1 MSFNNNNNNIN
12 NNVNNINNNNK
23 KPLANSLAGTPPAK
37 KILVIK
43 NLKQIPK
50 TPENYEDSSWSK
62 LSSAISSINKKEAT
76 TLTQEE
82 LYKMVENLCFD
93 KTLASNLYNKISVQI
108 EQHITQTLRHLV
120 STMSSDPIIFLK
132 SINSIW
138 KDHTNQMIMI
148 RSIFLYLDRTYVI
161 QNSNTVKS
169 IWDLGLFYFGN
180 NLSQQSNLERKTID
194 SLLYSIRCERE
205 GDEIDRDLIHSLVKM
220 LSSLHIY
227 TKFENEFIKE
237 TNRFYD
243 MEGNIKIN
251 EVEIPMYLKY
261 VCDRLSQ
268 ESERLMRYLEQSTKK
283 QLMAV
288 LDRQLIERHVDVIL
302 EKGFNTMVNGDRLE
316 DLGRLYQLLNGVGE
330 IKKIKESWQ
339 SYIKQTGIQMLND
352 KEKEATLIQ
361 DLLDYKDRLDR
372 ILNQSFSKNEL
383 LTYALKESFEYFINT
398 KQNKPAE
405 LVARFIDSKLKVG
418 GKRMSEEELETVLN
432 KSLILFRYIQG
443 KDVFEAFYK
452 QDLSKRLLLDKSTSI
467 DAEKS
472 MISKLKTE
480 CGTTFTAKLEEMFK
494 DIELSNDIM
503 NSFRDSPI
511 TQNFKSI
518 EMNIYVLTSG
528 NWPMQP
534 PIEAT
539 LPKEFLEYQE
549 VFNKFYLSKHNG
561 KTLKWQNALSH
572 CVVKANFNQT
582 KKELAVSLFQT
593 IILFLFNDVADGC
606 ELSYRDIQANTGL
619 PAGELKRNL
628 QSLCSSKNDILIQKK
643 SSASSSSSSSSGISS
658 NSGTSK
664 PKLIVV
670 DETDT
675 FLFNPKFTHKLFKVK
690 VNNIQAQET
699 VEENQKTNETI
710 LSDRQYQVDA
720 AIVRIMK
727 TRKTLAHNL
736 LISELVS
743 LLKFQPKP
751 VDLKKRIEI
760 LIEKEYL
767 CRDPENAM
775 IYNYMA

>member
-1 MSFNNNNNNIN
+1 
-12 NNVNNINNNNK
+12 
-23 KPLANSLAGTPPAK
+23 
-37 KILVIK
+37 
-43 NLKQIPK
+43 
-50 TPENYEDSSWSK
+50 
-62 LSSAISSINKKEAT
+62 
-76 TLTQEE
+76 
-82 LYKMVENLCFD
+82 
-93 KTLASNLYNKISVQI
+93 
-108 EQHITQTLRHLV
+108 
-120 STMSSDPIIFLK
+120 
-132 SINSIW
+132 
-138 KDHTNQMIMI
+138 
-148 RSIFLYLDRTYVI
+148 
-161 QNSNTVKS
+161 
-169 IWDLGLFYFGN
+169 
-180 NLSQQSNLERKTID
+180 
-194 SLLYSIRCERE
+194 
-205 GDEIDRDLIHSLVKM
+205 
-220 LSSLHIY
+220 
-227 TKFENEFIKE
+227 
-237 TNRFYD
+237 
-243 MEGNIKIN
+243 MEGNSKIN
-251 EVEIPMYLKY
+251 EIETPMYLKY
-261 VCDRLSQ
+261 VCERLNQ
-268 ESERLMRYLEQSTKK
+268 EGERLMRYLEQSTKK

-302 EKGFNTMVNGDRLE
+302 EKGFNAMVNGDRLE
-316 DLGRLYQLLNGVGE
+316 DLGKLYQLLNSVGE

-372 ILNQSFSKNEL
+372 ILSQSFSKNEL

-503 NSFRDSPI
+503 NSFRDSPM

-528 NWPMQP
+528 NWPIQP

-561 KTLKWQNALSH
+561 KTLKWQNALSY
-572 CVVKANFNQT
+572 CVLKANFIQG
-582 KKELAVSLFQT
+582 KKELSVSLFQT
-593 IILFLFNDVADGC
+593 IILYLFNDVIDGG
-606 ELSYRDIQANTGL
+606 ELSFRDIQANTGL
-619 PAGELKRNL
+619 AIPELKKNL
-628 QSLCSSKNDILIQKK
+628 LSLCSSKSDILIQKK
-643 SSASSSSSSSSGISS
+643 SSTSSNTSSNTSSSASGSA
-658 NSGTSK
+658 SGGASGGATK
-664 PKLIVV
+664 TKVI

-675 FLFNPKFTHKLFKVK
+675 FLFNSKFSSKLFKIK
-690 VNNIQAQET
+690 VNSIQIQET
-699 VEENQKTNETI
+699 VEENQKTNENI
-710 LSDRQYQVDA
+710 ISDRQYQVDA